1 MRRQTKEIPNTK
13 NVVVWPEDI
22 LKQIRI
28 VEAYD
33 RAEARESEISSR
45 LDKNDTYDNKR
56 VALISENFEYYIFLI
71 IGSAIWIFVARAILK
86 WQKFPFHRH
95 MVEVCLIY
103 TCPILIIIVLLYFVD
118 FGTRRSRTKESFEK
132 QS

>member
-33 RAEARESEISSR
+33 RAEARESEISFR

-71 IGSAIWIFVARAILK
+71 IGSAIWIIVARAILK